1 MAESVEVVRGQE
13 ATIGCK
19 VTGLTKA
26 LDKVIW
32 VKAAAEGTPLT
43 VDDAGDGTYK
53 TSGIAFDEKT
63 NTQTVKLTVKG
74 SPTAAD
80 EAFKCKLQSDEWGY
94 GAGSEY
100 ADTTVNLKIFGKLDR
115 HLYHRRFALISH
127 FTVTQNGQI

>member
-1 MAESVEVVRGQE
+1 MEVAQGQE

-32 VKAAAEGTPLT
+32 VTTAAESTPLK
-43 VDDAGDGTYK
+43 VDDASDDTYK
-53 TSGIAFDEKT
+53 TATGIAFDEKT